1 MTPKTIIV
9 PLDGSPLAE
18 AALPPGVALSA
29 AFDADV
35 LAVRATWHRPPEEE
49 ARYLDDIVRRFDTV
63 TIHPCVVHGFAT
75 IGVADLVTGAPD
87 PVLCLTTR
95 GHTGLI
101 GELLL
106 GSVAAELIDSTRV
119 PMVLI
124 GPACRPVPTT
134 WPVPDRTLLLCF
146 DASEAARRLEAT
158 VIEWA
163 TRFGLRVEVVTVL
176 HRDGEFLGEIASG
189 AVRAAAADFV
199 DRLEAHG
206 LSGRHVVLDGID
218 PARAVLQHAK
228 ETRPALIAAGA
239 TAARTSRGVA
249 RFSRAVLGSTAE
261 RLVRHASVPVLVA
274 QP

>member
-9 PLDGSPLAE
+9 PLDGSTLAE
-18 AALPPGVALSA
+18 AALPPALALSS
-29 AFDADV
+29 AFGADLV
-35 LAVRATWHRPPEEE
+35 AVRSTWHRPPDDETG
-49 ARYLDDIVRRFDTV
+49 YLNEIVRRFDEVTV
-63 TIHPCVVHGFAT
+63 RPCVVHGFAT
-75 IGVADLVTGAPD
+75 ISVADLVTRSPD

-95 GHTGLI
+95 GHTGLV

-106 GSVAAELIDSTRV
+106 GSVAAELLESTRV
-119 PMVLI
+119 PTVLI
-124 GPACRPVPTT
+124 GPGCGPVSTT
-134 WPVPDRTLLLCF
+134 WPDPRRTLLLCF

-158 VIEWA
+158 VLEWA
-163 TRFGLRVEVVTVL
+163 TRFELQVQVVTVL

-189 AVRAAAADFV
+189 AVRAAATDFV
-199 DRLEAHG
+199 DRLVAHG
-206 LSGRHVVLDGID
+206 VPGEHVILDGID

-249 RFSRAVLGSTAE
+249 RFSRTVLGSTAE
-261 RLVRHASVPVLVA
+261 RVVRHATVPVLVA